1 MPEISIIVPVY
12 NVEKYLKKCIDSII
26 SQTYKNIE
34 IILIDD
40 GSTDKSGEI
49 CDEYASND
57 NRIIVVHKENGGLSS
72 ARNAGIDMAQGK
84 YLGFVD
90 SDDYIEKDMY
100 ETLYKNLVDND
111 ADISVC
117 GIFNCYNGNQY
128 IECSEK
134 TFMLLDPKAALSEV
148 LIGKR
153 FSVPACNKIYNRNLF
168 NDMRYPVGKLS
179 EDAFI
184 TPTLISNS
192 KRVVVD
198 TTPKYYYVHRK
209 GSITSSYFKMK
220 DFDVVEAY
228 NINLEMIRSRF
239 PDLENQAMF
248 RHLWSYM
255 YVLDKMIL
263 TPNFENSNEYNIVV
277 NKIRSNTLNI
287 LKIPFFTKK
296 RKVAT
301 LILLF
306 SKSLY
311 AKLCVRHH
319 DINMK
324 LFDESDNVNVD

>member
-12 NVEKYLKKCIDSII
+12 NVENYLKKCVDSIL
-26 SQTYKNIE
+26 SQTYRDIE
-34 IILIDD
+34 VILVDD

-49 CDEYASND
+49 CDDYAKKDS
-57 NRIIVVHKENGGLSS
+57 RVKVLHKKNGGLSS
-72 ARNAGIDMAQGK
+72 ARNAGIDIAQGN

-100 ETLYKNLVDND
+100 EILYKNLIDNN

-117 GIFNCYNGNQY
+117 GITNCYDGNQY
-128 IECSEK
+128 PECSKK
-134 TFMLLDPKAALSEV
+134 TFLVLDSKSALREV
-148 LIGKR
+148 LIGSK
-153 FSVPACNKIYNRNLF
+153 FSVPACNKIYNKNLF
-168 NDMRYPVGKLS
+168 NDIKYPVGKLS
-179 EDAFI
+179 EDAFV

-192 KRVVVD
+192 KKVVVD
-198 TTPKYYYVHRK
+198 TTPKYYYVHRT

-228 NINLEMIRSRF
+228 NINLKMVRDKF
-239 PDLENQAMF
+239 PELENQAIF

-263 TPNFENSNEYNIVV
+263 TPDFKNSNEYNMVV
-277 NKIRSNTLNI
+277 NKIRSNTFNI
-287 LKIPFFTKK
+287 LKNPFFSKK
-296 RKVAT
+296 RKLAT

-311 AKLCVRHH
+311 ARLCVNHH
-319 DINMK
+319 NINMR
-324 LFDESDNVNVD
+324 LFAE